1 MALFDISRNL
11 PWRGSSPRE
20 SSDRV
25 ALITGGSIGI
35 GAACVREFLSAGW
48 KVSVTALPGLELD
61 RLASS
66 GVLTTAGDITC
77 SQVRETVVERTLRI
91 YGRIDVLINNAGI
104 GLYALPTEV
113 TLDNFRRLLEVNVMA
128 PLALSQL
135 VIPVMSKQSSGTI
148 VNIGSVGGIVSLPW
162 AAAYS
167 ASKSALHALHDSLLR
182 ELRGGPV
189 HLVKVCPGIVN
200 TGFRKHVL
208 GGVAPVAV
216 RNLDRIVSP
225 EAVAVRILRAIERRN
240 RTVYI
245 PRLGS
250 LVRAGRL
257 FGAVADG
264 SLSWAAL

>member
-1 MALFDISRNL
+1 M
-11 PWRGSSPRE
+11 
-20 SSDRV
+20 
-25 ALITGGSIGI
+25 GI

-48 KVSVTALPGLELD
+48 KVSVIALPGLELD

-77 SQVRETVVERTLRI
+77 SQVRETVVEQTLRT

-148 VNIGSVGGIVSLPW
+148 VNIGSVAGIVSLPW